1 MKRLVYTL
9 VVVLLSLPTLARAE
23 PPLTLKPDRR
33 DAPQMR
39 AAAEAKANAEFQK
52 KREWLRLQL
61 IARLDDPRQI
71 RDVEQRLAQASPEQV
86 DELIALYQQQKL
98 QEAKQELEQARAYR
112 DQLQLQYQQRMQAQN
127 FGGPAPGFAPFIT
140 VLPQGAQLHASAV
153 VSPDRRYVRVSA
165 FPFFSSIGPV
175 HTFNLYNGQYQ
186 RLPQFDPPP
195 PPSAHVDVWYDGL
208 RTRTDP
214 RPKR

>member
-1 MKRLVYTL
+1 MKRLVYTFIL
-9 VVVLLSLPTLARAE
+9 VLLLLPESARAE
-23 PPLTLKPDRR
+23 PPLTLKPERHDV
-33 DAPQMR
+33 PQAR
-39 AAAEAKANAEFQK
+39 AAVAAKANTETEK

-61 IARLDDPRQI
+61 VARLDDPRQI

-86 DELIALYQQQKL
+86 DELIALYNVQMLQK
-98 QEAKQELEQARAYR
+98 AKQELEQARAYR
-112 DQLQLQYQQRMQAQN
+112 DELQLEYQRRMQAQN

-140 VLPQGAQLHASAV
+140 VLPQGAHLHAGAV
-153 VSPDRRYVRVSA
+153 ISPDHRHVRVSA

-175 HTFNLYNGQYQ
+175 HTFNFYNGQYQ